1 MLVSDR
7 WIRAA
12 GKKAL
17 EGLNEVSLKRMTEAE
32 RKATKE
38 TLESSA
44 ANLAMA
50 SVRRYRAEVLGRGC
64 LFRNLGGGGVRS
76 TKR

>member
-1 MLVSDR
+1 MSDR

-12 GKKAL
+12 SKRAL
-17 EGLNEVSLKRMTEAE
+17 KGVNEGLLQRCTEAE
-32 RKATKE
+32 RSENKE

-50 SVRRYRAEVLGRGC
+50 SVQNHREQVGYLV
-64 LFRNLGGGGVRS
+64 
-76 TKR
+76 